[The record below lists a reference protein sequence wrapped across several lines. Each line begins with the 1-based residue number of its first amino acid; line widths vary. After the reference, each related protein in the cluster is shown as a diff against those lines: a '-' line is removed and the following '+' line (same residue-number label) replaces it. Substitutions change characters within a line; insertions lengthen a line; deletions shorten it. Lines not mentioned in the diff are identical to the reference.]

1 VQSRSFRDAA
11 GDDVKNPAPDSRR
24 RVLGVIGP
32 GEHATP
38 RDVADAFEVAA
49 LAARG
54 GWVVLTGG
62 RDLGVMDAASRGA
75 RSADGIAVGV
85 LPGSDTR
92 GASRALDMAIVTGF
106 GEMRDQVV
114 VLSSDAI
121 VVCGM
126 SEGTAAEAA
135 FAIKAQKPI
144 VFLRPAPHV
153 RTFYEQLG
161 GHQVRVAMTPEEAIV
176 AVEAIV
182 SADVSSPVHDP
193 ASQ

>member
-1 VQSRSFRDAA
+1 
-11 GDDVKNPAPDSRR
+11 VKVPAPDGSRR

-49 LAARG
+49 LAARA
-54 GWVVLTGG
+54 GWIVLTGG

-75 RSADGIAVGV
+75 RSADGIAIGV
-85 LPGSDTR
+85 LPDSDTR
-92 GASRALDMAIVTGF
+92 GASRALDIAIVTGL

-135 FAIKAQKPI
+135 LAIKAQKPI
-144 VFLRPAPHV
+144 VFLRPAEHV

-161 GHQVRVAMTPEEAIV
+161 GDVARMAMTPEEV
-176 AVEAIV
+176 VEMLGTV
-182 SADVSSPVHDP
+182 VGQRVGSQFQDPSSK
-193 ASQ
+193 